1 MENRSRL
8 KNEAIGK
15 RERKGGKESGDR
27 RFCVGLS
34 FDKLAEM

>member
-8 KNEAIGK
+8 KDEGL
-15 RERKGGKESGDR
+15 REREREGEGH
-27 RFCVGLS
+27 RFCVELS